1 MPAPSP
7 SRPLLRRAA
16 ALGALAF
23 VAAGCRGQATWG
35 TAPPPQRATPLATS
49 AQVEAGRETAITRA
63 VRAAEPAVVSVN
75 VTAVQRVRD
84 PYYDPFWEFF
94 GYGRERLREREVQA
108 TGSGFVVS
116 ADGYLVTNEHVVA
129 AAQTVTVS
137 FPDGATLPA
146 KVVGSDP
153 GTDLALLKVEADR
166 PLPYLALARQPA
178 VVGEWVIALGNPFGL
193 FEAAEPTVTVGVVSA
208 TNRNLQSEQQGRVY
222 RGMIQTDAAINQGNS
237 GGPLVNAVG
246 EVIGVNTAIFSPS
259 GTSAGIGFAV
269 PAERVGR
276 IVEELRTNGSIDRSY
291 YTGLDL
297 VEVTPEIAR
306 QLRLAAG
313 TQGLVVRAVA
323 AGSPAA
329 RAGLRVYDVVTAISG
344 TPIRSG
350 NDYLAR
356 LYDFR
361 PGDRVEVA
369 VLREGRAS
377 RLPLVLARDPRV
389 RG

>member
-1 MPAPSP
+1 MTRPFAPA
-7 SRPLLRRAA
+7 LRRAFV
-16 ALGALAF
+16 LGALTLA
-23 VAAGCRGQATWG
+23 AAGCRGQSAWG
-35 TAPPPQRATPLATS
+35 TQPQRATPPATS
-49 AQVEAGRETAITRA
+49 AQIEAGRETAITRA

-116 ADGYLVTNEHVVA
+116 PDGDIVTNEHVVA
-129 AAQTVTVS
+129 SAQTVTVS
-137 FPDGATLPA
+137 FPDGRTLPA
-146 KVVGSDP
+146 RVVGSDP

-166 PLPYLALARQPA
+166 PLPYLALARTPA

-276 IVEELRTNGSIDRSY
+276 IVDELRTSGSVDRSY

-306 QLRLAAG
+306 QLGLAGG

-329 RAGLRVYDVVTAISG
+329 RAGLQPYDVVTAISG

-350 NDYLAR
+350 NDYIAR

-369 VLREGRAS
+369 VLRDGRT
-377 RLPLVLARDPRV
+377 RRTPLTLARDPR
-389 RG
+389 R